1 MKKRGK
7 GLYTNLHDHQA
18 MMDFLQQLYGVK
30 DDNNSKDEDSSTT
43 GAGRTKGVGSV
54 VEHACETK
62 EPILQDS
69 Q

>member
-1 MKKRGK
+1 MKKRSK

-30 DDNNSKDEDSSTT
+30 DDNSEEGGSSI
-43 GAGRTKGVGSV
+43 GARRTKSTGSMAK
-54 VEHACETK
+54 HACETK
-62 EPILQDS
+62 ESLLQDS